1 MTKTA
6 DADKIG
12 SKNLKLNADNIK
24 SVLIKNTKIMSRL
37 KTFKAKTIFKQKEAK
52 KIAAEEKALELS
64 KPKKKID
71 PEKSPISSGR
81 SMLDKL
87 LEAGVFLLAAQL
99 GNVYGELIK
108 NFKEPI
114 AKIGEVLENFSK
126 GYFAIL
132 AKIREFFGG
141 EKSKIEQDMTTVDAK
156 SAELQID
163 KDESDALAEQGLSEY
178 DTAQADLDALNP
190 QEIDDAV
197 GELKDE
203 EEEEGG
209 ELEEAEEGGEATE
222 AEVEGGEVEDGSDL
236 GEVDSGTEE
245 ETEEGVVEGMQENPD
260 VPKMNKGGE
269 SGKAGDGG
277 SNIKDSIPTLLSP
290 GEFVF
295 KRQIAEAIGYDRL
308 NEINALQPGSV
319 TQKKLD
325 DISML
330 NTKVGNKKDTVIINR
345 TQVINTPTPV
355 QV

>member
-1 MTKTA
+1 MTKTV

-24 SVLIKNTKIMSRL
+24 SVLVKNTKIMSRL
-37 KTFKAKTIFKQKEAK
+37 KVFKAKTIFKQKEAK
-52 KIAAEEKALELS
+52 KLAAEEKALELS

-71 PEKSPISSGR
+71 PKKSPVGGG

-141 EKSKIEQDMTTVDAK
+141 EKSKIEQDMATVDAK

-236 GEVDSGTEE
+236 GEVESGTEE
-245 ETEEGVVEGMQENPD
+245 EAEEGVVEGMQENPD

-269 SGKAGDGG
+269 SGKAGNGG

-295 KRQIAEAIGYDRL
+295 KRKIAEAIGYDKL
-308 NEINALQPGSV
+308 NEINALQPPSV
-319 TQKKLD
+319 AQKKLD
-325 DISML
+325 DVAML

>member
-24 SVLIKNTKIMSRL
+24 SVLVKNTKIMSRL

-52 KIAAEEKALELS
+52 KLAAEEKALELS

-71 PEKSPISSGR
+71 PKKSPVGGR
-81 SMLDKL
+81 SLLDKL
-87 LEAGVFLLAAQL
+87 LEASVFYVIGGLA
-99 GNVYGELIK
+99 NVYGELIK
-108 NFKEPI
+108 AFKEPI

-141 EKSKIEQDMTTVDAK
+141 EKSKIEQDMATVDAK

-190 QEIDDAV
+190 QEIDEAV

-236 GEVDSGTEE
+236 GEVESGTEE

-260 VPKMNKGGE
+260 VPKMNEGGE
-269 SGKAGDGG
+269 SGKAGGGG
-277 SNIKDSIPTLLSP
+277 SNIKDSIPTLLTP
-290 GEFVF
+290 GEFVL
-295 KRQIAEAIGYDRL
+295 KRKIAEAIGYDRL
-308 NEINALQPGSV
+308 NEINAFQPGSV

-325 DISML
+325 DVAML

>member
-1 MTKTA
+1 MN
-6 DADKIG
+6 ADKIG

-24 SVLIKNTKIMSRL
+24 SVLVKNTKIMSRL

-71 PEKSPISSGR
+71 PKKSPLGGG

-87 LEAGVFLLAAQL
+87 LEAGVFLLVGGL
-99 GNVYGELIK
+99 GNFLAEIIK

-114 AKIGEVLENFSK
+114 AKIGEIIENYIK
-126 GYFAIL
+126 GYFAL
-132 AKIREFFGG
+132 VGRIREFFGG
-141 EKSKIEQDMTTVDAK
+141 EKSKIEQDMASVDAK
-156 SAELQID
+156 LLEQQAD
-163 KDESDALAEQGLSEY
+163 KEESDALAEQALTEY
-178 DTAQADLDALNP
+178 DTVQADIDALNP
-190 QEIDDAV
+190 DEIDDAV
-197 GELKDE
+197 DELKVEDE
-203 EEEEGG
+203 EEG
-209 ELEEAEEGGEATE
+209 ELEAAEEGGEATE
-222 AEVEGGEVEDGSDL
+222 AEVEGGEVEDGSNL
-236 GEVDSGTEE
+236 GEVEGGTEE

-260 VPKMNKGGE
+260 VPKMNEGGE

-277 SNIKDSIPTLLSP
+277 SNVQDSIPTLLSP
-290 GEFVF
+290 GEFIF
-295 KRQIAEAIGYDRL
+295 KRKIAEAIGYDRL

-345 TQVINTPTPV
+345 TQIINTPTPV
-355 QV
+355 

>member
-1 MTKTA
+1 MTKTV

-24 SVLIKNTKIMSRL
+24 SVLVKNTKIMSRL

-71 PEKSPISSGR
+71 PKKSPVGGG

-141 EKSKIEQDMTTVDAK
+141 EKSKIEQDMATVDAK

-190 QEIDDAV
+190 QEIDEAV

-236 GEVDSGTEE
+236 GEVESGTEE

-260 VPKMNKGGE
+260 VPKMNEGGE

-277 SNIKDSIPTLLSP
+277 SNIKDSIPTLLTP
-290 GEFVF
+290 GEFVL
-295 KRQIAEAIGYDRL
+295 KRKIAEAIGYDRL
-308 NEINALQPGSV
+308 NEINAFQPGSV

-325 DISML
+325 DVAML

>member
-1 MTKTA
+1 MTKTV

-24 SVLIKNTKIMSRL
+24 SVLVKNTKIMSRL

-71 PEKSPISSGR
+71 PKKSPLGGG

-87 LEAGVFLLAAQL
+87 LEAGVFLLVGGL
-99 GNVYGELIK
+99 GNFLAEIIK

-141 EKSKIEQDMTTVDAK
+141 EKSKIEQDMATVDAK

-209 ELEEAEEGGEATE
+209 ELEVAEEGGEATE
-222 AEVEGGEVEDGSDL
+222 TEVEGGEVEDGSDL
-236 GEVDSGTEE
+236 GEVESGTEE
-245 ETEEGVVEGMQENPD
+245 EAEEGVVEGMQENPD
-260 VPKMNKGGE
+260 VPKMNEGGE
-269 SGKAGDGG
+269 SGKAGSGG
-277 SNIKDSIPTLLSP
+277 SNIKDSIPTLLTP
-290 GEFVF
+290 GEFVL
-295 KRQIAEAIGYDRL
+295 KRKIAEAIGYDKL
-308 NEINALQPGSV
+308 NEINALQPPSV
-319 TQKKLD
+319 AQKKLD
-325 DISML
+325 DVAML

>member
-24 SVLIKNTKIMSRL
+24 SVLVKNTKIMSRL
-37 KTFKAKTIFKQKEAK
+37 KVFKAKTIFKQKEAK
-52 KIAAEEKALELS
+52 KLAAEEKALELS

-71 PEKSPISSGR
+71 PKKSPVGGR
-81 SMLDKL
+81 SLLDKL
-87 LEAGVFLLAAQL
+87 LEASVFYVIGGLA
-99 GNVYGELIK
+99 NVYGELIK

-190 QEIDDAV
+190 QEIDDAA

-209 ELEEAEEGGEATE
+209 ELEVAEEGGEATE

-236 GEVDSGTEE
+236 GEVESGTEE
-245 ETEEGVVEGMQENPD
+245 EAEEGVVEGMQENPD
-260 VPKMNKGGE
+260 VPKMNEGGE

-295 KRQIAEAIGYDRL
+295 KRKIAEAIGYDKL
-308 NEINALQPGSV
+308 NEINALQPPSV
-319 TQKKLD
+319 AQKKLD

>member
-1 MTKTA
+1 MTKTV

-24 SVLIKNTKIMSRL
+24 SVLVKNTKIMSRL
-37 KTFKAKTIFKQKEAK
+37 KVFKAKTIFKQKEAK
-52 KIAAEEKALELS
+52 KLAAEEKALELS

-71 PEKSPISSGR
+71 PKKSPVGGG

-141 EKSKIEQDMTTVDAK
+141 EKSKIEQDMATVDAK

-209 ELEEAEEGGEATE
+209 ELEEAEEGGEVTE

-236 GEVDSGTEE
+236 GEVEGGTEE
-245 ETEEGVVEGMQENPD
+245 EVEEGVVEGMQENPD
-260 VPKMNKGGE
+260 VPKMNEGGE

-295 KRQIAEAIGYDRL
+295 KRKIAEAIGYDKL
-308 NEINALQPGSV
+308 NEINALQPPSV
-319 TQKKLD
+319 AQKKLD

>member
-1 MTKTA
+1 MTKTV

-24 SVLIKNTKIMSRL
+24 SVLVKNTKIMSRL

-52 KIAAEEKALELS
+52 KLAAEEKALELS

-71 PEKSPISSGR
+71 PKKSPLAGR
-81 SMLDKL
+81 SLLDKL
-87 LEAGVFLLAAQL
+87 LEASVFYVIGGLA
-99 GNVYGELIK
+99 NVYGELIK

-141 EKSKIEQDMTTVDAK
+141 EKSKIEQDMATVDAK

-178 DTAQADLDALNP
+178 ETAQAELDALNP

-236 GEVDSGTEE
+236 GEVESGTEE

-260 VPKMNKGGE
+260 VPKMNRGGE
-269 SGKAGDGG
+269 SGKAGNGG

-290 GEFVF
+290 GEFIF
-295 KRQIAEAIGYDRL
+295 KRKIAEAIGYDRL
-308 NEINALQPGSV
+308 NEINAFQPGSV

-325 DISML
+325 DVAML

-355 QV
+355 EV

>member
-1 MTKTA
+1 MTKTL

-24 SVLIKNTKIMSRL
+24 SVLVKNTKIMSRL
-37 KTFKAKTIFKQKEAK
+37 KVFKAKTIFKQKEAK
-52 KIAAEEKALELS
+52 KLAAEEKALELS

-71 PEKSPISSGR
+71 PKKSPLGGG

-141 EKSKIEQDMTTVDAK
+141 EKSKIEQDMATVDAK

-236 GEVDSGTEE
+236 GEVESGTEE

-260 VPKMNKGGE
+260 VPKMNEGGE
-269 SGKAGDGG
+269 SGKAGNGG
-277 SNIKDSIPTLLSP
+277 SNIKDSIPTLLTP
-290 GEFVF
+290 GEFVL
-295 KRQIAEAIGYDRL
+295 KRKIAEAIGYDKL
-308 NEINALQPGSV
+308 NEINALQPPSV
-319 TQKKLD
+319 AQKKLD